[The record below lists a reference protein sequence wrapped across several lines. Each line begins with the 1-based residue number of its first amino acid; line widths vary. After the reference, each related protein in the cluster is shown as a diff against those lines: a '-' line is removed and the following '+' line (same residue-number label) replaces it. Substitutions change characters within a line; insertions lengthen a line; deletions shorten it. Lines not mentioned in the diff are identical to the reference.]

1 VRGVLAAPLVACW
14 LLITAAPAAAHGDLV
29 AASPPSGSVLSAAPG
44 QIRLTFGEPLNRR
57 LSSVVV
63 TLPDGTTRRGG
74 PDGKRTMA
82 VTPGT
87 NQPGVYRVAWVSVS
101 TFDGHPLRG
110 EFRLGVGVAPT
121 AGPSRSAA
129 ALSRADVVVAVARLA
144 EYLLLLLLVGAA
156 VLRAAA
162 ARAGVTVRTPPTVVI
177 ASAGAACGLAVVV
190 GESVTATGSAAMT
203 AAFLTAG
210 APGVARAVRLAAEAA
225 LALAA
230 FLWPAAVPAFAVLS
244 LTGLAAAGHAAAV
257 RPVALGVLV
266 DAGHLVTAGLWAGAI
281 LALATSR
288 VPDGWRSEG
297 GRAVLSRLPAV
308 ALPAFVVTVLTG
320 TLRGTEEL
328 GGMSDLIHTEY
339 GRVLAVKVLLVTA
352 MVPLS
357 VRAWR
362 RQRPLP
368 RLEAALACLV
378 VAAAALL
385 AAVPLPPNRA
395 AQAEAADEQEQTQ
408 QGLPDHDDVTLAAG
422 VGMTVVG
429 LSLRP
434 RLRAADPDTLLAH
447 LIPYYAGDTPE
458 LTLTNG
464 RAPIPLERCG
474 AVCHSARLDLTRVR
488 QVDITVSGRG
498 GGAARLTL
506 PDPYAPAGIRL
517 LDRARTVMRALRS
530 ARTDEVLGPN
540 SPPLRT
546 RYDNVAPDQWRFGRL
561 GEPPYQIYLGNRS
574 YSRQPNGEWKS
585 STRAPVRWPQYAWD
599 LPGSDVRGVHII
611 GSGGVDGAPTT
622 RVGYMTAS
630 PLVAWFTLDVD
641 RDGRVRRMH
650 MYAQGH
656 FMVHS
661 YSAFD
666 APVAITPP

>member
-1 VRGVLAAPLVACW
+1 MLGAAP
-14 LLITAAPAAAHGDLV
+14 PAAAHGDLV
-29 AASPPSGSVLSAAPG
+29 AASPPAGSVLSAAPG

-74 PDGKRTMA
+74 PDGVRTMA
-82 VTPGT
+82 VTLGT

-121 AGPSRSAA
+121 GGPSRSAV
-129 ALSRADVVVAVARLA
+129 ALSGADVVVAVARLA
-144 EYLLLLLLVGAA
+144 EYLLLLLLLGAA

-162 ARAGVTVRTPPTVVI
+162 ARAGVTVRTPPAAVI
-177 ASAGAACGLAVVV
+177 ASAAVVSGLAVVV

-210 APGVARAVRLAAEAA
+210 APGAARAVRLAAEAA
-225 LALAA
+225 MALAA
-230 FLWPAAVPAFAVLS
+230 FLRPAAVPALAVLS
-244 LTGLAAAGHAAAV
+244 LIGLAAAGHAAAV
-257 RPVALGVLV
+257 RPLALGVLV
-266 DAGHLVTAGLWAGAI
+266 DAAHLVFAGLWAGTI

-288 VPDGWRSEG
+288 VPEGWRG
-297 GRAVLSRLPAV
+297 GAGRAVLSRLPAV
-308 ALPAFVVTVLTG
+308 ALPAFVLTVLTG

-328 GGMSDLIHTEY
+328 GGMSDLLHTEY
-339 GRVLAVKVLLVTA
+339 GRILAVKVLLVTA

-362 RQRPLP
+362 RHRPLP
-368 RLEAALACLV
+368 RLEAALACVV

-385 AAVPLPPNRA
+385 AAVPLPPDRA
-395 AQAEAADEQEQTQ
+395 AQAEAADDQEQTQ

-422 VGMTVVG
+422 VGKTVVG

-434 RLRAADPDTLLAH
+434 RLSAADADTLLVH
-447 LIPYYAGDTPE
+447 LIPYYAGDAPE
-458 LTLTNG
+458 LTLTEG

-474 AVCHSARLDLTRVR
+474 GVCYSAGLDLTRVR
-488 QVDITVSGRG
+488 QVSIAVSGRAG
-498 GGAARLTL
+498 GTAQVTL
-506 PDPYAPAGIRL
+506 PDPYAPTGTRL
-517 LDRARTVMRALRS
+517 LDLARTVMGSLRT
-530 ARTDEVLGPN
+530 ARTDEVLGPT

-561 GEPPYQIYLGNRS
+561 GEPPYQIYLGARS
-574 YSRQPNGEWKS
+574 YSRQPNGDWKT

-599 LPGSDVRGVHII
+599 QPGSDIRGVHVL
-611 GSGGVDGAPTT
+611 GSGDVAGEPTT

-641 RDGRVRRMH
+641 RDGHVRRMR

-661 YSAFD
+661 YTRFD
-666 APVAITPP
+666 EPVTIAPPP